1 METSTIVREKR
12 LISLNSSSATQYI
25 NGSFKSNLV
34 FDFRSILKPEPSIIY
49 VESGVQS
56 AQIPASF
63 YNVDVTNNF
72 FAYTIN
78 SVPFSISV
86 TPGNYNYNTLVTEL
100 ATRFLTNGHSFTYAL
115 NRNTNIFTMS
125 YTSAGTWTQILST
138 STIYYIFGFVVNTT
152 YTITGNTITYPLLL
166 NLINPKR
173 LKIYSTNL
181 AIDSYDSIGLSTN
194 NLIETLSVN
203 VGAFGLI
210 LYTNIDGAYG
220 HLRTSYLSTIDIQI
234 RDELNNF
241 VNFNNVD
248 WTMTI
253 ILIVYKKLDT
263 KITEMIGLSNE
274 EETVTNPPLPPE

>member
-1 METSTIVREKR
+1 MENSTIVREKR
-12 LISLNSSSATQYI
+12 LISINSSSATQYI
-25 NGSFKSNLV
+25 NGSFKSNVV

-63 YNVDVTNNF
+63 YNVDVTNNL
-72 FAYTIN
+72 FAYTIS

-100 ATRFLTNGHSFTYAL
+100 ATRFLTNGHSFAYSL
-115 NRNTNIFTMS
+115 NRNTNVFTMT
-125 YTSAGTWTQILST
+125 YTSAGTWNQILPT
-138 STIYYIFGFVVNTT
+138 STIYYIFGFVENTT

-203 VGAFGLI
+203 VGSFGLI

-274 EETVTNPPLPPE
+274 EETVTNPPLPPT